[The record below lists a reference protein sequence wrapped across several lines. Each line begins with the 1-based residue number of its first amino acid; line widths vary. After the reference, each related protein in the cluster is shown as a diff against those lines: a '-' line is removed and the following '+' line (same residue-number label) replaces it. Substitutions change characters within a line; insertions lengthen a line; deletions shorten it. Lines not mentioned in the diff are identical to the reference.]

1 MRQKHYILG
10 GALVKIRAEKD
21 FAAGVLYIILA
32 AGFLWFG
39 RDYKMGAA
47 SRMGPGYFPLT
58 LGWILFGFGAISVV
72 RSFLT
77 DGPVIGGV
85 AWKKLAIITAAILA
99 FAILLPKFG
108 LIFALPALVLLSSL
122 ASEQSEYDLKS
133 LLALVGLVAFCIIV
147 FVKGLGVPM
156 PIFGSLFDGIV
167 PPSWQR

>member
-1 MRQKHYILG
+1 M
-10 GALVKIRAEKD
+10 KIRAEKD
-21 FAAGVLYIILA
+21 FAAGALYLLLA
-32 AGFLWFG
+32 IGFLWFG

-58 LGWILFGFGAISVV
+58 LGWILAGFGVVSMV
-72 RSFLT
+72 RSFFS
-77 DGPVIGGV
+77 DGPAIGGI

-99 FAILLPKFG
+99 FALLLPKFG
-108 LIFALPALVLLSSL
+108 LIFALPALVVISAF
-122 ASEQSEYDLKS
+122 ASEQSEYDLKA
-133 LLALVGLVAFCIIV
+133 LLALIGLTVFCIIV